1 MGTPPLLG
9 SCASALTYLHE
20 APKSPLWPGRSQ
32 NSGTHELL
40 GVLGMYQP
48 VGPMLTIGV
57 LADIYNLRNWVVLPK
72 RQSWS
77 KYILLTPFALTSYT
91 NHTVSW
97 WRSKRLGY
105 ESVMFGIFFLHS
117 SVKSLQTVTL
127 QYVLRIAHLFFIS
140 VLQKRLFATIHF
152 LTKYSD
158 SSMKSVS
165 HIVEPP
171 TQLHLNVNEKLCLM
185 LLNMLTSP
193 RSPALVSHSAPATAQ
208 GTAWKTSWILL
219 ISDK

>member
-1 MGTPPLLG
+1 M
-9 SCASALTYLHE
+9 
-20 APKSPLWPGRSQ
+20 
-32 NSGTHELL
+32 
-40 GVLGMYQP
+40 
-48 VGPMLTIGV
+48 
-57 LADIYNLRNWVVLPK
+57 NLSSLE
-72 RQSWS
+72 
-77 KYILLTPFALTSYT
+77 Y
-91 NHTVSW
+91 
-97 WRSKRLGY
+97 
-105 ESVMFGIFFLHS
+105 FFLYS
-117 SVKSLQTVTL
+117 SVKSLKTVTL

-193 RSPALVSHSAPATAQ
+193 RSPSPAEPLCSCICARNSVENKLDSVDFGQ
-208 GTAWKTSWILL
+208 IKTTKASDDYDDLNIL
-219 ISDK
+219 ICA